1 MADNESLVAQ
11 VVAAVLARLNNQPT
25 QAAGRGERF
34 LIPVGVSA
42 RHVHLSPE
50 DLAELFGSGYSLTP
64 QKALQQPGQYAAEET
79 VTLVGPK
86 GVLTN
91 VRVLGPPRGHT
102 QVEVSMT
109 DCFTLGIPATVRASG
124 HIGGTPGIT
133 IVGPKGARFL
143 REGVIVALRHI
154 HITPSEAA
162 AWGLKD
168 GDMVE
173 VAVPAGDRALTFGQ
187 VLVRVSAASQL
198 ELHIDTDEANAAGLK
213 SGDYVELKRGG
224 ERRGA

>member
-1 MADNESLVAQ
+1 MAENESLVAQ
-11 VVAAVLARLNNQPT
+11 VVAAVLARLSEQPVR
-25 QAAGRGERF
+25 AAGASGKF
-34 LIPVGVSA
+34 SIPVGVSA

-50 DLAELFGSGYSLTP
+50 DVAELFGPGYTLTP
-64 QKALQQPGQYAAEET
+64 RKPLQPGQYAAEET

-86 GVLTN
+86 GVLTK

-102 QVEVSMT
+102 QVEVSVS
-109 DCFTLGIPATVRASG
+109 DCFTLGIPPVVRASG
-124 HIGGTPGIT
+124 HIAGTPGIAV
-133 IVGPKGARFL
+133 VGPRGARFL

-154 HITPSEAA
+154 HITPAEAV

-168 GDMVE
+168 GEMVE
-173 VAVPAGDRALTFGQ
+173 VTASTGERALTFGE
-187 VLVRVSAASQL
+187 VLVRVSEASRL

>member
-1 MADNESLVAQ
+1 MAENESLVAQ
-11 VVAAVLARLNNQPT
+11 VVAAVLARLNGQPA
-25 QAAGRGERF
+25 QAAGASGKL

-50 DLAELFGSGYSLTP
+50 DVAELFGPGYSLTP
-64 QKALQQPGQYAAEET
+64 KKPLQPGQYAAEET

-86 GVLTN
+86 GVLTK

-102 QVEVSMT
+102 QVEVSVT
-109 DCFTLGIPATVRASG
+109 DCFTLGIPPVVRASG
-124 HIGGTPGIT
+124 HITGTPGIT
-133 IVGPKGARFL
+133 VVGPKGARFL

-154 HITPSEAA
+154 HITPAEAA
-162 AWGLKD
+162 TWGLKD

-173 VAVPAGDRALTFGQ
+173 VAASAGDRALTFAQ

-213 SGDYVELKRGG
+213 SGDYVELKRSG